1 MKEETK
7 AGNYQ
12 KKKTEEKDDRIKKR
26 RMSFQCRM
34 YMWAIEMQLSELAN
48 NLGENE
54 VTKFGIKHILD
65 NGIWDSLMIQN
76 WSLDSEGIS
85 INTEKGEETKKN
97 T

>member
-1 MKEETK
+1 
-7 AGNYQ
+7 
-12 KKKTEEKDDRIKKR
+12 
-26 RMSFQCRM
+26 M

-76 WSLDSEGIS
+76 WSLDREGIN
-85 INTEKGEETKKN
+85 INTEKGEETKKHIN
-97 T
+97 TEKKELKLWHRILFQRKEQREPNTKN